1 MTFMKKQ
8 AARHSKH
15 PVSEVKIDTGI
26 NEAMF
31 VHGMKRIPRKLKI
44 KLIIDDKLV
53 LVVPTEKEVKKEEI
67 KKKVK
72 AKEEKKIEKK
82 EAAKAEKVEA
92 KKESKNESKDGEEKT
107 EKTEKPKFDQ
117 KQLKGSK

>member
-1 MTFMKKQ
+1 MADSSEKILILNFSKIFAKPTGKRMRSAMTFMKQQ

-53 LVVPTEKEVKKEEI
+53 LVVPPEKEVKTEEI
-67 KKKVK
+67 KKEVK
-72 AKEEKKIEKK
+72 AKEDKKIE
-82 EAAKAEKVEA
+82 
-92 KKESKNESKDGEEKT
+92 
-107 EKTEKPKFDQ
+107 F
-117 KQLKGSK
+117 